1 MGASEDRANVRSELR
16 ESALRWLIDLLTSAP
31 EPSDGSPEE
40 MVLYELRSELDDGAT
55 NYNLSVKADEE
66 TFQSMPPAQ
75 IAEQLLYELADV
87 ASVIRRERRILS
99 QADPRPNYAVT
110 GEGGDEWGFVIG
122 TGKHAAT
129 GGPYP
134 DETSAVAAAEQLV
147 RGWGLEPVRQVVE
160 ETVEVP
166 IDLEFSETS

>member
-75 IAEQLLYELADV
+75 IAEQLLYELASI
-87 ASVIRRERRILS
+87 ASVIRRERRVL
-99 QADPRPNYAVT
+99 ANAEARPNYEVGQDDDGT
-110 GEGGDEWGFVIG
+110 WSYVIFVHGNI
-122 TGKHAAT
+122 
-129 GGPYP
+129 
-134 DETSAVAAAEQLV
+134 AAAGGFHSRNEAE
-147 RGWGLEPVRQVVE
+147 GLATYLLGVYGVEPVERQYEELVE
-160 ETVEVP
+160 IP
-166 IDLEFSETS
+166 IAEAA